1 MNSTLWWWGKKTM
14 LWSPHKK
21 DPCGFHKSH
30 ENWHSLYWQWIG
42 SWLSLLSVEEAAG
55 YISTSILPE
64 LRLWLQITGCSLYC
78 ISQIARENY
87 ELQSQVDLYYYVLLS
102 VCGFVVIDRAVVY
115 KKRVTWGLFAFQ
127 KIGEGII
134 KFWLGPKIKRGG
146 EWKRDIISFKINFSG
161 ISNLILF
168 FSRCVF
174 INWTSFHC
182 H

>member
-1 MNSTLWWWGKKTM
+1 MFVFLQVLPRNNTSLF
-14 LWSPHKK
+14 SP
-21 DPCGFHKSH
+21 
-30 ENWHSLYWQWIG
+30 NI
-42 SWLSLLSVEEAAG
+42 
-55 YISTSILPE
+55 PE

-134 KFWLGPKIKRGG
+134 KF
-146 EWKRDIISFKINFSG
+146 
-161 ISNLILF
+161 
-168 FSRCVF
+168 
-174 INWTSFHC
+174 
-182 H
+182 

>member
-1 MNSTLWWWGKKTM
+1 MRKEDHALESSQEGPLWFPQESRE
-14 LWSPHKK
+14 LA
-21 DPCGFHKSH
+21 
-30 ENWHSLYWQWIG
+30 Q
-42 SWLSLLSVEEAAG
+42 SLLTMDWFLAEPALGRGGCWIHIHIHSPRITIVAPDHRLFPLL
-55 YISTSILPE
+55 YISNSQGKLWVTVTSEPILLCLTE
-64 LRLWLQITGCSLYC
+64 CLW
-78 ISQIARENY
+78 
-87 ELQSQVDLYYYVLLS
+87 
-102 VCGFVVIDRAVVY
+102 FVVIDRAVVY